1 MRVRARREEE
11 IDRHDPSGKTAYVT
25 VEGFGVSH
33 VFKTINA
40 GQSWIDLSNN
50 LPDAPVDSIAVDPDD
65 PNVLYVGTDVGSFIS
80 TNGGAVWQVLGTNL
94 PNVPVTKIRVFSYY
108 AARPTPLKAVRVSTY
123 GRGVWQFP
131 MAQPT
136 PLAVSP
142 ASLSGFT
149 DSVQN
154 PSQAQTITVSN
165 TGPVAASI
173 NGINFSTGFSQNG
186 GDCSPG
192 TSLAPAGSSAQRF
205 RTV

>member
-1 MRVRARREEE
+1 M
-11 IDRHDPSGKTAYVT
+11 T

-108 AARPTPLKAVRVSTY
+108 AAQPTPLKAVRVSTY

-165 TGPVAASI
+165 TRVPKTRTRDSRLSQRDSGRRGRAA
-173 NGINFSTGFSQNG
+173 TG
-186 GDCSPG
+186 SP
-192 TSLAPAGSSAQRF
+192 ACKRRRSSASASADG
-205 RTV
+205 